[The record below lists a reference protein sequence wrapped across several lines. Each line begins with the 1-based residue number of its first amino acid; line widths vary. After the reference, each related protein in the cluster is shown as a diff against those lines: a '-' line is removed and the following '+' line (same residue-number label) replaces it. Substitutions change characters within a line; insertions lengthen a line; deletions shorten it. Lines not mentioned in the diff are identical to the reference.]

1 MAEISS
7 DEPPPA
13 VPGRQNPPRAPITD
27 IKQWLEKYSLMAAVL
42 VSRFPEKAPELFAY
56 QATIIRAERN
66 FEGQQWVEY
75 DRQFRREALA
85 GKSLDW
91 SIPNHRLYQEAFTG
105 RARNIPRCSY
115 CVQDDHT
122 SELCTKN
129 PARACFGWPA
139 GFLVWPAVQPPPHF
153 SHPRLAAALPRA
165 MPPLQQRPMLCR
177 PVQIHTCLHR
187 MWRGASHER
196 LPSCPL
202 GTARKS
208 SFPAEGPTTW
218 LPTARLPPAQPADA
232 EPSDVK
238 TST

>member
-7 DEPPPA
+7 DELPPA

-27 IKQWLEKYSLMAAVL
+27 IKQWLEKFSLMAAVL
-42 VSRFPEKAPELFAY
+42 ASRFPEKAPELFAY
-56 QATIIRAERN
+56 QATIVRAERN
-66 FEGQQWVEY
+66 YEGQQWVAY

-139 GFLVWPAVQPPPHF
+139 GFPVWPSVQPPTLPNQGWPQPSPELCRRFNSGRCFAVRCRYTHACTECGGG
-153 SHPRLAAALPRA
+153 HPARDCPRA
-165 MPPLQQRPMLCR
+165 RSAPPARARSPLRTPQRGFQPPGFHQPGRQMPSRPM
-177 PVQIHTCLHR
+177 
-187 MWRGASHER
+187 
-196 LPSCPL
+196 
-202 GTARKS
+202 
-208 SFPAEGPTTW
+208 
-218 LPTARLPPAQPADA
+218 
-232 EPSDVK
+232 
-238 TST
+238 

>member
-66 FEGQQWVEY
+66 YEGQQWVEY

-105 RARNIPRCSY
+105 RARNIPRYSY

-139 GFLVWPAVQPPPHF
+139 GFLVWPAVQPPPPLF
-153 SHPRLAAALPRA
+153 PPKVGRSPPQSHAAASTA
-165 MPPLQQRPMLCR
+165 
-177 PVQIHTCLHR
+177 
-187 MWRGASHER
+187 ADA
-196 LPSCPL
+196 LPS
-202 GTARKS
+202 GADTRM
-208 SFPAEGPTTW
+208 
-218 LPTARLPPAQPADA
+218 PAQNVAGGIPRETALVPARDCPQ
-232 EPSDVK
+232 ELV
-238 TST
+238 TR